1 MCKQAGLANFEFSI
15 GKIRV
20 LENQG
25 GLDGAAFDLPVEKAQ
40 ALIDASEHAKA
51 LGYTLTK
58 VKASGSAP
66 WRWSFARAFPH
77 AFPRSFLH
85 ASPHAKC
92 FPVSV
97 VDDTSGGWCFHAFVI
112 DAFSSTVHH
121 AHVRGP
127 HVHAGDLD

>member
-58 VKASGSAP
+58 VKASGCVHAWVHPMCTQERSMALVI
-66 WRWSFARAFPH
+66 RACFP
-77 AFPRSFLH
+77 ACFPALFPSCFPACKVFPR
-85 ASPHAKC
+85 
-92 FPVSV
+92 V
-97 VDDTSGGWCFHAFVI
+97 G
-112 DAFSSTVHH
+112 
-121 AHVRGP
+121 RR
-127 HVHAGDLD
+127 